1 MRIGFG
7 PAGERAPD
15 EVAYTAQG
23 GDPYRVKVARADSC
37 GGWIAT
43 PSDLV
48 RFVTHVDGLSD
59 TPNILRPET
68 IKVMTTPSALNP
80 KYAKGWIVNGQR
92 LVAQRQPAG
101 HVGGDG
107 ARAERFV
114 LGRTRQYAA
123 ARSTERRRPQPC
135 GRADGARGEELECL
149 TQECLRQT

>member
-1 MRIGFG
+1 MLARCGVTQMRIGFG

-68 IKVMTTPSALNP
+68 IKVMTTPTAAIPNTP
-80 KYAKGWIVNGQR
+80 R
-92 LVAQRQPAG
+92 AG
-101 HVGGDG
+101 SSTVKAGGTT
-107 ARAERFV
+107 AACRA
-114 LGRTRQYAA
+114 
-123 ARSTERRRPQPC
+123 RRR
-135 GRADGARGEELECL
+135 
-149 TQECLRQT
+149 